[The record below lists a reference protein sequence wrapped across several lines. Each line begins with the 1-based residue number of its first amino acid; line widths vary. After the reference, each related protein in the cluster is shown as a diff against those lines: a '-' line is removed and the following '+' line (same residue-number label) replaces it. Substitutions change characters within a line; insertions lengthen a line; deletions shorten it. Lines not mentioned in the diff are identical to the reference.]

1 VELGGTTVVCA
12 VGTDPGNLRDR
23 AVIDTTDPGST
34 IERIAAHLSR
44 HRTQLTAIG
53 VASFGPIDLD
63 RSSERYGYITS
74 TPKPRWGGTDLVGP
88 LQRAF
93 GVPIGFDTDVNG
105 AALAEARW
113 GSARGLDTFVYITA
127 GTGIGGGGL
136 VRGCPMHG
144 LLHPEMGHM
153 RIPRH
158 PADPLLRGA
167 CPFHGDCWEGWAAK
181 GAIER
186 RWGAGRMATDLIDPT
201 DLGLLAHYLAAGVAN
216 LICAISP
223 RRVVLG
229 GGIVL
234 GDGDAAHRDRMLRLV
249 RVETVALLG
258 GYLQLREL
266 GEAIDRFLVA
276 PTFGTD
282 AGVLGAIAL
291 AQDAADRALRQ
302 DRART

>member
-1 VELGGTTVVCA
+1 VGGTTVVCA
-12 VGTDPGNLRDR
+12 VGTDPSNLRDR
-23 AVIDTTDPGST
+23 AVIDTSDPGST
-34 IERIAAHLSR
+34 IYRIAAHLSR
-44 HRTQLTAIG
+44 HRAQLAAIG

-63 RSSERYGYITS
+63 RTSKRYGHITA
-74 TPKPRWGGTDLVGP
+74 TPKPCWDGTDLVGP
-88 LQRAF
+88 LHRAF
-93 GVPIGFDTDVNG
+93 GVPIGIDTDVNG

-113 GSARGLDTFVYITA
+113 GSAQGLDTFVYITA

-181 GAIER
+181 RAIER
-186 RWGAGRMATDLIDPT
+186 RWGQGCMATDLTDPS
-201 DLGLLAHYLAAGVAN
+201 DLALLAHYVAAGVAN
-216 LICAISP
+216 VICAISP

-234 GDGDAAHRDRMLRLV
+234 GDGDTAHRDRMLRLV
-249 RVETVALLG
+249 RAETAVLLG
-258 GYLQLREL
+258 GYPRLPALS
-266 GEAIDRFLVA
+266 EAIDRFLVA
-276 PTFGTD
+276 PALGTD

-291 AQDAADRALRQ
+291 AQDAANRALRQ